1 MHNFVRPTPLTDA
14 LYEYSLAVG
23 LREPDVFRQLRE
35 ETGKLADGEM
45 QIAPEQGPLLA
56 MLVQLL
62 GAKQCLEIGTFT
74 GYSALWVASALPAEG
89 KLICCDVSVEFTALA
104 RKYWKKAGVEGKI
117 ELRLGPAL
125 DTLMQLLHD
134 GNGNSFDYAFIDADK
149 VNYDAYYETCLR
161 LVRPGG
167 LIAIDNTLWDGKVAD
182 QNVNDADTRAIRS
195 LNAKIHGDSR
205 VTLCFLPFADGLT
218 LALKR

>member
-1 MHNFVRPTPLTDA
+1 MTNFVRPTPLTDR

-23 LREPDVFRQLRE
+23 LREPDVFRELRE

-62 GAKQCLEIGTFT
+62 GAKNCLEIGTFT

-89 KLICCDVSVEFTALA
+89 KLICCDVSEEFTALA
-104 RKYWKKAGVEGKI
+104 RKYWAKAGVAGKI
-117 ELRLGPAL
+117 DLRLGPAL
-125 DTLMQLLHD
+125 ATLGQLRS
-134 GNGNSFDYAFIDADK
+134 GGSNRFDYAFIDADK
-149 VNYDAYYETCLR
+149 VNYDAYYEACLV

-167 LIAIDNTLWDGKVAD
+167 VIAIDNTLWDGKVAD
-182 QNVNDADTRAIRS
+182 SAVSDPDTVAIRS
-195 LNAKIHGDSR
+195 LNAKIHGDNR
-205 VTLCFLPFADGLT
+205 VSLCFLPFADGLT
-218 LALKR
+218 LVVKR